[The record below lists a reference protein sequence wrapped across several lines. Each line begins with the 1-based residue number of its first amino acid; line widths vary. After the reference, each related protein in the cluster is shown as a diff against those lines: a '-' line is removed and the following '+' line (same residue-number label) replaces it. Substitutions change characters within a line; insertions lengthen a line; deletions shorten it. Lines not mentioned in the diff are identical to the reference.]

1 MANLRVLKAAEYVG
15 LSKSTLDKF
24 RCYGT
29 GPVYFKLGRAVV
41 YRTADLD
48 DWVAEH
54 RIKQANDDN
63 RIAARARAA

>member
-29 GPVYFKLGRAVV
+29 GPRYIKLGRAVV

-48 DWVAEH
+48 DWVSEN
-54 RIKQANDDN
+54 RVKPANDDVP
-63 RIAARARAA
+63 ASVWRAA

>member
-15 LSKSTLDKF
+15 LSKSTLDKL

-29 GPVYFKLGRAVV
+29 GPRYIKLGRAVV
-41 YRTADLD
+41 YSTADLD

-54 RIKQANDDN
+54 RILPANDD
-63 RIAARARAA
+63 ILARARAA